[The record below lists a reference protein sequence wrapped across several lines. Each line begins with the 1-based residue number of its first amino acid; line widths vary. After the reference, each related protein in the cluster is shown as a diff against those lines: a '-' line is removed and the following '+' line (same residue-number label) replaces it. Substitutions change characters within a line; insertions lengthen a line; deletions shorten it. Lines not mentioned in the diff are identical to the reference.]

1 MGRDKKPLGM
11 MSGKKNGGS
20 VSKPVGYYIMFK
32 DPRNKEKS
40 LYPEPAKETDK
51 G

>member
-1 MGRDKKPLGM
+1 M

-20 VSKPVGYYIMFK
+20 ASNSVGYYIMSK

-40 LYPEPAKETDK
+40 LHPEPAKETDK